1 MAKYAFF
8 PQNANTLKE
17 HDMYHS
23 PKGPITK
30 CYNYRSI
37 YLLQKH
43 VNYKKTSSKN
53 IKLHFS
59 LTAKHSSIFYL
70 H

>member
-43 VNYKKTSSKN
+43 VNYKKTS
-53 IKLHFS
+53 
-59 LTAKHSSIFYL
+59 
-70 H
+70 